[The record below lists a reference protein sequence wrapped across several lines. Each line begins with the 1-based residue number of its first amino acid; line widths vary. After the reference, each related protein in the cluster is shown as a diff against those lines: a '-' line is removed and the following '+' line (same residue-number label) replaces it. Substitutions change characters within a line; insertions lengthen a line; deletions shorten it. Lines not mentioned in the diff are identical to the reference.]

1 MSEPTNND
9 WSKKYLDDL
18 NAKIKANKDVSKPT
32 SENSAKEQVKP
43 QDTPKDPPR
52 QLQQQ
57 QRDQQNNNKQQR
69 DNPRKEPSRENN
81 RNASQDKRY
90 FSEKPFKKNFQ
101 NNRNDRDRKNDN
113 RLNDPNRD
121 RNDNKK
127 NNSQPKKNE
136 APRKD
141 DRRAGQQRPQDRDR
155 RSEVKPPVIQKNR
168 VLGGFITAMSGATY
182 MVFAENKEYTCT
194 VQEYITRQGPLY
206 IGDRVRIQIQT
217 EMRGVI
223 EKYEPRQN
231 SVLAP
236 GTRERQGDFVLA
248 ANVNQIV
255 LVVSVMEP
263 VLRTDWLDRHLLVC
277 ERKGFKP
284 LIVCNKIDLADDNVF
299 LEQMEVYKQMGY
311 RVIFTSSAVLSSV
324 NELKAA
330 VKQKTSL
337 FTGHQSVGKT
347 TLAELLLEEESARL
361 PDNPEEYDL
370 NIVDD
375 IVEATRQVHCL
386 RGKEGI
392 ILIDTPG
399 IAEYEIS
406 GIEKKDLKKYFR
418 DFRNYNHQCSIPDC
432 NHADESNCKVKKG
445 VEAGE
450 ISEERYQNYLNI
462 LESLTA

>member
-18 NAKIKANKDVSKPT
+18 NAKIKANKDVPK
-32 SENSAKEQVKP
+32 SATDHSPKEQIKP
-43 QDTPKDPPR
+43 QVTPKDQPR
-52 QLQQQ
+52 HQQQ
-57 QRDQQNNNKQQR
+57 QRDQQNNNKPQR
-69 DNPRKEPSRENN
+69 DNQRKESSREGN
-81 RNASQDKRY
+81 RNNPQDKRF

-101 NNRNDRDRKNDN
+101 NNRNDRDRKNDG
-113 RLNDPNRD
+113 RPNDPNRD
-121 RNDNKK
+121 RNEQKK
-127 NNSQPKKNE
+127 NNNLPKKNE
-136 APRKD
+136 APRKE
-141 DRRAGQQRPQDRDR
+141 DRRGGQQRPQDRDR
-155 RSEVKPPVIQKNR
+155 RPESKPPVVQKNR
-168 VLGGFITAMSGATY
+168 VLGGYICGMNGSVYT
-182 MVFAENKEYTCT
+182 VLAENKEYTCT

-206 IGDRVRIQIQT
+206 IGDRVRIQIQP

-231 SVLAP
+231 FVLAP
-236 GTRERQGDFVLA
+236 GARERQGDLVLA

-255 LVVSVMEP
+255 LVLSVMEP

-284 LIVCNKIDLADDNVF
+284 LIVCHKIDLADDNMF

-337 FTGHQSVGKT
+337 FTGHQGVGKT
-347 TLAELLLEEESARL
+347 TLAELILEEESARL

-370 NIVDD
+370 TIVDD
-375 IVEATRQVHCL
+375 IVETTRQVHCL

-392 ILIDTPG
+392 VLIDTPG
-399 IAEYEIS
+399 VTEYEIS
-406 GIEKKDLKKYFR
+406 SIEKKDLKKYFR

-432 NHADESNCKVKKG
+432 NHADEPNCKVKKA
-445 VEAGE
+445 VETGE

-462 LESLTA
+462 LDSLTV